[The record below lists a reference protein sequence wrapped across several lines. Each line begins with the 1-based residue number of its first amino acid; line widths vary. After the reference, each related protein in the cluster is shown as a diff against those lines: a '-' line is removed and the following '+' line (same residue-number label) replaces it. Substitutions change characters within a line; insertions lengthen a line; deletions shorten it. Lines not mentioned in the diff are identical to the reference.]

1 MNKVHSNN
9 QESVMSA
16 LPQTENPKEKLGDFM
31 TTPVKSV
38 DVNTTIQEAAKQM
51 DAKNISALITTEN
64 EKHIG
69 IVTERDFTRKVV
81 AEGLSP
87 ADPIS
92 KIMSTPL
99 YTMDKNQHIFEAV
112 EFMTDKNT
120 RHITVTENDKVV
132 GILTIKNTFSY
143 YMRLFGLEL

>member
-1 MNKVHSNN
+1 
-9 QESVMSA
+9 MSA

-38 DVNTTIQEAAKQM
+38 DVNATIQEAAKQM

-64 EKHIG
+64 GKHIG

-81 AEGLSP
+81 AEGLSL
-87 ADPIS
+87 DEPIT

-112 EFMTDKNT
+112 EIMKDKNT
-120 RHITVTENDKVV
+120 RHITVTENDSVV

-143 YMRLFGLEL
+143 YMKLFGLEL

>member
-1 MNKVHSNN
+1 
-9 QESVMSA
+9 
-16 LPQTENPKEKLGDFM
+16 M

-38 DVNTTIQEAAKQM
+38 DINETIQDAAKQM

-64 EKHIG
+64 GKHIG

-81 AEGLSP
+81 AEGLSLTEP
-87 ADPIS
+87 VS

-99 YTMDKNQHIFEAV
+99 YTMDTNKHIFEAV
-112 EFMTDKNT
+112 EFMTDNNT

-132 GILTIKNTFSY
+132 GLLTIKNTFSY
-143 YMRLFGLEL
+143 YMKLFGLEL

>member
-1 MNKVHSNN
+1 
-9 QESVMSA
+9 MSA
-16 LPQTENPKEKLGDFM
+16 LPKSDSPMEKLGDFM

-38 DVNTTIQEAAKQM
+38 DLNATIQEAAKQM

-64 EKHIG
+64 GKHIG

-81 AEGLSP
+81 AEGLSLS
-87 ADPIS
+87 DPVS

-99 YTMDKNQHIFEAV
+99 YTMDTNKHIFEAV
-112 EFMTDKNT
+112 EFMTDNNT

-132 GILTIKNTFSY
+132 GLLTIKNTFSY
-143 YMRLFGLEL
+143 YMKLFGLEL

>member
-1 MNKVHSNN
+1 M
-9 QESVMSA
+9 
-16 LPQTENPKEKLGDFM
+16 
-31 TTPVKSV
+31 
-38 DVNTTIQEAAKQM
+38 IQEAAMQM

-64 EKHIG
+64 GKHIG
-69 IVTERDFTRKVV
+69 IVTERDFTPKVV
-81 AEGLSP
+81 AEGLSL

-112 EFMTDKNT
+112 EIMKDKNI
-120 RHITVTENDKVV
+120 RHITVTENDSVV

-143 YMRLFGLEL
+143 

>member
-1 MNKVHSNN
+1 
-9 QESVMSA
+9 MSA
-16 LPQTENPKEKLGDFM
+16 LPQTENPKEKVGDFM

-64 EKHIG
+64 GKHIG

>member
-1 MNKVHSNN
+1 
-9 QESVMSA
+9 MSA
-16 LPQTENPKEKLGDFM
+16 LPQTETPKEKLGDFM

-38 DVNTTIQEAAKQM
+38 DVNATIQEAAGQM

-64 EKHIG
+64 GKHVG

-81 AEGLSP
+81 AEGISP
-87 ADPIS
+87 SDPVS

-120 RHITVTENDKVV
+120 RHITVTENDNVV

>member
-1 MNKVHSNN
+1 
-9 QESVMSA
+9 
-16 LPQTENPKEKLGDFM
+16 M

-38 DVNTTIQEAAKQM
+38 DVNATIQEAAKQM

-64 EKHIG
+64 GNHIG

-81 AEGLSP
+81 AEGLSL

-120 RHITVTENDKVV
+120 RHITVTENDEVV